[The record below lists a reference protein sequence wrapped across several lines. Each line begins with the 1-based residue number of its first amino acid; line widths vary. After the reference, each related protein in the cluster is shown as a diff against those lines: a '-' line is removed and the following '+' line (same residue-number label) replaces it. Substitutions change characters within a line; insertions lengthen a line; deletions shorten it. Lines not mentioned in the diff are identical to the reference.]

1 MRSEVK
7 MSKHIDLTS
16 QLDRHKLLM
25 DLAAATKAQ
34 TDKHPEHYPDY
45 ESGAAQDHSV
55 PPFGKST

>member
-1 MRSEVK
+1 MA
-7 MSKHIDLTS
+7 KHIELTNQS
-16 QLDRHKLLM
+16 DRHKLLM

-45 ESGAAQDHSV
+45 ESEAAKDHLV